1 MRTAAV
7 HVTPGLLPCL
17 RMGLVTVGVLAWVP
31 YLVAR
36 YLLDEPFSA
45 WWVLVVHIPCMLSAL
60 GLRIW
65 QGSRAPTGRP
75 KS

>member
-7 HVTPGLLPCL
+7 HVPPGLLPYL
-17 RMGLVTVGVLAWVP
+17 RMILVVVGTLVWVP

-36 YLLDEPFSA
+36 YMLEEPIPA

-65 QGSRAPTGRP
+65 QGWHGTRR
-75 KS
+75 